1 MARRDATGRQ
11 VGAGIAATATARG
24 LAIRR
29 RATGVGGLADTSTVS
44 FQNGTRK
51 LGSMFTPHQ
60 VKHYFVGAL
69 GNLIITASV
78 FALASVLFR
87 LPASAIEPHQSARHP
102 TATHHQPL
110 FITSPGETDVL
121 LVVMALVLVAVVLA
135 FGVFFFWLHNLPE
148 RLVHNSTK
156 AQFDIVAA
164 LALLSLLTHI
174 HLFWVLALLIALV
187 KIPIPDFTGLLG
199 RIAGS
204 LEQMADATP
213 GKNSGHIP
221 PKSGAPP
228 PQGP

>member
-1 MARRDATGRQ
+1 MARKDRACRQ
-11 VGAGIAATATARG
+11 IGDSLAAKIWACAPRC
-24 LAIRR
+24 
-29 RATGVGGLADTSTVS
+29 
-44 FQNGTRK
+44 
-51 LGSMFTPHQ
+51 GSIIS
-60 VKHYFVGAL
+60 A
-69 GNLIITASV
+69 GNLSL
-78 FALASVLFR
+78 ALSLIQH
-87 LPASAIEPHQSARHP
+87 PAYALDPHQSARHP
-102 TATHHQPL
+102 SATHHQPL

-121 LVVMALVLVAVVLA
+121 LVVMALVLVTVVLA

-213 GKNSGHIP
+213 GKNSDHVP
-221 PKSGAPP
+221 HKSGAPP
-228 PQGP
+228 PQEP

>member
-1 MARRDATGRQ
+1 MARIDLARHQALVGVPASAAQGSVVTQAT
-11 VGAGIAATATARG
+11 RG
-24 LAIRR
+24 L
-29 RATGVGGLADTSTVS
+29 RA
-44 FQNGTRK
+44 
-51 LGSMFTPHQ
+51 GSI
-60 VKHYFVGAL
+60 V
-69 GNLIITASV
+69 TASV
-78 FALASVLFR
+78 LSLALILGQH
-87 LPASAIEPHQSARHP
+87 PACALEPHQSARHP
-102 TATHHQPL
+102 SAGHHQPL

-121 LVVMALVLVAVVLA
+121 LVVMALVLAAVVLA

-187 KIPIPDFTGLLG
+187 KIPMPDFTGLLG

-204 LEQMADATP
+204 LEQMADTTP
-213 GKNSGHIP
+213 GKGIGHGP
-221 PKSGAPP
+221 SKSSDPP

>member
-1 MARRDATGRQ
+1 MARKDRGCRQ
-11 VGAGIAATATARG
+11 IGDCVAANLWARALHCGSVIYAGSLILVLILIQHPA
-24 LAIRR
+24 
-29 RATGVGGLADTSTVS
+29 
-44 FQNGTRK
+44 
-51 LGSMFTPHQ
+51 
-60 VKHYFVGAL
+60 YAL
-69 GNLIITASV
+69 D
-78 FALASVLFR
+78 
-87 LPASAIEPHQSARHP
+87 PHQSARHP
-102 TATHHQPL
+102 SATHHQPL
-110 FITSPGETDVL
+110 FITSPAETDVL

-174 HLFWVLALLIALV
+174 HLFWVLGLLIALV

-213 GKNSGHIP
+213 GKNSGNGP
-221 PKSGAPP
+221 PKSGDPP
-228 PQGP
+228 PQGA

>member
-1 MARRDATGRQ
+1 MARKDLARHQAL
-11 VGAGIAATATARG
+11 VGI
-24 LAIRR
+24 
-29 RATGVGGLADTSTVS
+29 
-44 FQNGTRK
+44 
-51 LGSMFTPHQ
+51 
-60 VKHYFVGAL
+60 
-69 GNLIITASV
+69 
-78 FALASVLFR
+78 
-87 LPASAIEPHQSARHP
+87 PASAAQGSVVAQTTRGLRAGSIVTGSVLGLALILGQHPACAIESHQSARHP
-102 TATHHQPL
+102 SAAHHQPL

-121 LVVMALVLVAVVLA
+121 LVVMALVLLAVVLA

-156 AQFDIVAA
+156 AQFDVVAA

-187 KIPIPDFTGLLG
+187 KIPMPDFTGLLG

-213 GKNSGHIP
+213 GKGISHGP
-221 PKSGAPP
+221 SKSSDPP